1 MCGFL
6 GAFSNT
12 DINISSEQE
21 KNKFLICRGPDE
33 YKIIHGKISDYFQNE
48 DKNNL
53 IYQFNRLSILD
64 LSSKA
69 SQPMISKKYKTI
81 LMFNGEI
88 YNHLELRKSLEK
100 EGVFFNSSHSDSEVI
115 LNGLSVHGKKFI
127 NQLRGQFAI
136 AFYDSRKKE
145 LILTRDRLG
154 QKPLYYKLIDG
165 SLHFGSNLKSIY
177 DKKHDEVRN
186 SSLEDYLNY
195 GVIPSPNTIFKN
207 IFKIEPAQIITFDFS
222 RKAEIVNKEVYWKL
236 ENYLGDDRFSEE
248 EFFEKYTES
257 IEIRE
262 SADVEVATFLSGGI
276 DSSSIVKNM
285 HDRGKAINTYSI
297 GYKDRKYD
305 ESKWSSKVA
314 ENYNTNHI
322 QETIEVSNDFEDIV
336 NSITI
341 FDEPYADPSTY
352 PSYLISQKISEKYK
366 VAISG
371 DGGDELLGGYTRI
384 GKLTNP
390 NLKKSNIVE
399 TIYSI
404 YPGYFGTGN
413 QLQVRSKNLKK
424 AHASFFSDKKFLEL
438 LKLND
443 NFIFEDKFFLSENK
457 DVYKSLLITEYK
469 FFLSEMMLLKVDK
482 TSMANSLE
490 VRSPFVDHKLI
501 EYVLSHESSYHNSN
515 QQKQILKKYLSSDYD
530 DEFIYRKKQGFVFN
544 LENYI
549 YENFD
554 EILDVI
560 KENKSGLN
568 LELKTLNKLSK
579 FRSRINAIRIWKI
592 LFLEV
597 YFSSL

>member
-6 GAFSNT
+6 GVFSNK

-48 DKNNL
+48 DNNNL
-53 IYQFNRLSILD
+53 VYQFNRLSILD

-69 SQPMISKKYKTI
+69 SQPMISKKYNTI

-100 EGVFFNSSHSDSEVI
+100 EGVSFNSSHSDSEVI
-115 LNGLSVHGKKFI
+115 LNGLSVYGKKFI

-165 SLHFGSNLKSIY
+165 SLYFGSNLKSIY
-177 DKKHDEVRN
+177 NKKHDEVRN

-195 GVIPSPNTIFKN
+195 GVIPSPNTVFKN
-207 IFKIEPAQIITFDFS
+207 IYKLEPAQIITFDFS
-222 RKAEIVNKEVYWKL
+222 RKAEIINKEIYWKL

-248 EFFEKYTES
+248 EFFEKYTEA

-297 GYKDRKYD
+297 GYKDKKYD

-314 ENYNTNHI
+314 EKYNTNHI
-322 QETIEVSNDFEDIV
+322 GEIIEVSNDFEDIV
-336 NSITI
+336 NSISI

-371 DGGDELLGGYTRI
+371 DGGDELLGGYSRV
-384 GKLTNP
+384 GKMTNP
-390 NLKKSNIVE
+390 NLYKSNIFQS
-399 TIYSI
+399 IYSI
-404 YPGYFGTGN
+404 YPSYFGTGN
-413 QLQVRSKNLKK
+413 QLLVRSKNAKK
-424 AHASFFSDKKFLEL
+424 AHSSFFSDKKFLDL
-438 LKLND
+438 LKFND
-443 NFIFEDKFFLSENK
+443 NFIFEDKFFFSEDK

-501 EYVLSHESSYHNSN
+501 EYILSRESSYHNPN
-515 QQKQILKKYLSSDYD
+515 QQKLILKKYLSSDYD
-530 DEFIYRKKQGFVFN
+530 DEFINRQKQGFVFN

-554 EILDVI
+554 QILDII
-560 KENKSGLN
+560 KDNKSGLN
-568 LELKTLNKLSK
+568 LEIKTLNKFGK
-579 FRSRINAIRIWKI
+579 FRSRINAIRIWKV

-597 YFSSL
+597 YFSTL

>member
-6 GAFSNT
+6 GAISNIE
-12 DINISSEQE
+12 INISSEQE

-48 DKNNL
+48 DNNNL

-115 LNGLSVHGKKFI
+115 LNGLSLHGKKFI
-127 NQLRGQFAI
+127 NKLRGQFAI

-165 SLHFGSNLKSIY
+165 SLRFGSNLKSIY

-207 IFKIEPAQIITFDFS
+207 IYKLEPAQIITFDFS

-248 EFFEKYTES
+248 EFFEKFTES

-314 ENYNTNHI
+314 KKYNTNHI
-322 QETIEVSNDFEDIV
+322 QETIEVSDDFEDIV
-336 NSITI
+336 NSISI

-371 DGGDELLGGYTRI
+371 DGGDELLGGYTRV
-384 GKLTNP
+384 GKMTNP
-390 NLKKSNIVE
+390 NLKKSNIVQS
-399 TIYSI
+399 IYSI
-404 YPGYFGTGN
+404 YPGYFGTGS
-413 QLQVRSKNLKK
+413 QLLVRSKSLKK
-424 AHASFFSDKKFLEL
+424 AHTSFFSDKKFLEL

-443 NFIFEDKFFLSENK
+443 NFIFEDKFFFSENK

-501 EYVLSHESSYHNSN
+501 EYILSHESSYHNSN

-554 EILDVI
+554 QILDVI
-560 KENKSGLN
+560 KENNSGLN